1 VSWGWYHWVNM
12 RVAVSIALSVFVL
25 IGVAYLALHVE
36 SSIAKDEYVKVEAP
50 QVTLLS
56 DYDEGIHTI
65 AGSLRVPT
73 PCTPV
78 SAASVLTADGT
89 IRVDVTVG
97 EDTDICLMRATE
109 KEFSVDFEAPEEATI
124 AVYVNEA
131 KAVIVEIL

>member
-1 VSWGWYHWVNM
+1 M

-56 DYDEGIHTI
+56 EYDEGTYTVT
-65 AGSLRVPT
+65 GSIKVPT

-78 SAASVLTADGT
+78 SAASILTADGT
-89 IRVDVTVG
+89 IRIDVTVG

-109 KEFSVDFEAPEEATI
+109 KEFSVHLEAPEEATT
-124 AVYVNEA
+124 AVYVNQA